1 MENGKNR
8 TYSDGFDIPVW
19 LQILIE
25 IILVLVIAGLC
36 IWAAYK
42 ISVSEL
48 PDWLKFF
55 LLS

>member
-1 MENGKNR
+1 MVNGKNR

>member
-1 MENGKNR
+1 MEKGKNR
-8 TYSDGFDIPVW
+8 TYSEGFDIPIW

-25 IILVLVIAGLC
+25 IIVVLAIVVFGL
-36 IWAAYK
+36 WLAYK
-42 ISVSEL
+42 ISVSDL

>member
-1 MENGKNR
+1 MEKGKNR

-25 IILVLVIAGLC
+25 IILVLVIAAFC
-36 IWAAYK
+36 IWVAYK
-42 ISVSEL
+42 ISVSDL
-48 PDWLKFF
+48 PNWLKFF